1 MVLVEAVFGGIRR
14 RAFRSDTLDR
24 EFRREVRFVD
34 HGKRACQVPAR
45 TQNATRMHGRH
56 AGATETIR

>member
-14 RAFRSDTLDR
+14 RAFRTDTLDR

-34 HGKRACQVPAR
+34 HGKRACQVPAI
-45 TQNATRMHGRH
+45 TQNATRTADMQVPLRQSDK
-56 AGATETIR
+56 